1 MKVRYNMREIPKKN
15 YFYLLVLSIVTV
27 VLTLAFFNV
36 YNNYSVKKESFISK
50 NLTSINSLDL
60 KNLLTENSLLFVF
73 VDDIYNNKDK
83 KEQEELFDD
92 LKAIDINKDFVFYD
106 NRTEENRKY
115 MQSNYNLNIKNKR
128 MLLIFEDSKLIISKE
143 IKNDLKND
151 VLKTIYKVDDI
162 ND

>member
-1 MKVRYNMREIPKKN
+1 MREIPKKN